1 MTPNKT
7 NRKKMNT
14 PLLIDKIKIGNI
26 EFEAYIIKD
35 ENNLE
40 AFVIYFQGEKE
51 PLIMFQQVASNY
63 KVELKINQDLVDK
76 LQQFKSKDP
85 QQRKE
90 HFKIFQEFA
99 LNAEQKA
106 KEIAF
111 KDARL
116 IYFSDVQL
124 IKSIEQAFLV
134 D

>member
-1 MTPNKT
+1 
-7 NRKKMNT
+7 MNT

-40 AFVIYFQGEKE
+40 AFAIYFQGEKE

-111 KDARL
+111 QDARL
-116 IYFSDVQL
+116 IYFSDIQL

>member
-1 MTPNKT
+1 
-7 NRKKMNT
+7 MNT

>member
-1 MTPNKT
+1 
-7 NRKKMNT
+7 MNT

-40 AFVIYFQGEKE
+40 AFAIYFQGEKE

-99 LNAEQKA
+99 LNTEQKA

-111 KDARL
+111 QDARL
-116 IYFSDVQL
+116 IYFSDIQL

>member
-1 MTPNKT
+1 
-7 NRKKMNT
+7 MNT
-14 PLLIDKIKIGNI
+14 PLLIDKINIGNI
-26 EFEAYIIKD
+26 EFEDYIIKD

-40 AFVIYFQGEKE
+40 AFAIYFQGEKE

-99 LNAEQKA
+99 LNTEQKA

-111 KDARL
+111 QDARL
-116 IYFSDVQL
+116 IYFSDIQL

>member
-1 MTPNKT
+1 MD
-7 NRKKMNT
+7 T

-40 AFVIYFQGEKE
+40 AFAIYFQGEKE

-99 LNAEQKA
+99 LNTEQKA

-111 KDARL
+111 QDARL
-116 IYFSDVQL
+116 IYFSDIQL